1 MSNLTSAAV
10 LSPKRLGVAFIARA
24 LPAIVV
30 ALAITFSADHSAVVG
45 LIAFL
50 AFGFAT
56 APILMMT
63 ALAVPL
69 TGKTRVL
76 TFVQAAA
83 TIGAAAIAA
92 TTLDMA
98 TDSLQLTIAIWA
110 AVAGIAELLQGI
122 LSQEKGLARE
132 WITLGVLGCLLAIV
146 EVFPLTEVYA
156 VGLFGAYAAIVGVYL
171 VIAGVS
177 FVMKKE
183 ES

>member
-1 MSNLTSAAV
+1 MSRR
-10 LSPKRLGVAFIARA
+10 RLGIAFIARA

-30 ALAITFSADHSAVVG
+30 SLVITFSANHSSIVG

-56 APILMMT
+56 APVLLMT

-69 TGKTRVL
+69 TGRARIL
-76 TFVQAAA
+76 TLVQAFAA
-83 TIGAAAIAA
+83 VGAAAVAA

-122 LSQEKGLARE
+122 FATEKGLARE
-132 WITLGVLGCLLAIV
+132 WITLGILGCVLAIV
-146 EVFPLTEVYA
+146 EIFPLSEVYA
-156 VGLFGAYAAIVGVYL
+156 VGLFGAYAAIIGVYL
-171 VIAGVS
+171 VIAGLS
-177 FVMKKE
+177 FVMRPAAEKKE
-183 ES
+183 AA